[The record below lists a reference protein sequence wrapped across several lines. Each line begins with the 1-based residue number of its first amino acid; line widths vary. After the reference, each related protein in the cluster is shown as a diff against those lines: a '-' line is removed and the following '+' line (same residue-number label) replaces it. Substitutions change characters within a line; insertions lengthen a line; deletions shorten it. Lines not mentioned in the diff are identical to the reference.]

1 MTLVCAC
8 VCVFVCVS
16 VCVPDLD
23 SLDTI
28 DALLDCGLYGVH
40 VFGRFVDSEVHEALL
55 MCC

>member
-1 MTLVCAC
+1 MILVCAC